1 MVTLLKQGPV
11 PLALFICRTGG
22 QDLSPLFGTCPPCS
36 KKGLPRKT
44 ALVSSFYSAV

>member
-22 QDLSPLFGTCPPCS
+22 QTPCVIANKKRAASKDSPRQFL
-36 KKGLPRKT
+36 L
-44 ALVSSFYSAV
+44 